1 MPWRYLRMEEHFEL
15 VKANF
20 IRCEECNENFFFDFL
35 RHPRYVRAC
44 LPVLISPSASGHA
57 RSMAL
62 TTTVLCMYGCDL
74 NELQVL
80 CDTL

>member
-35 RHPRYVRAC
+35 RHPRYVRVC
-44 LPVLISPSASGHA
+44 VSL
-57 RSMAL
+57 
-62 TTTVLCMYGCDL
+62 
-74 NELQVL
+74 
-80 CDTL
+80 